1 MNGKT
6 ILVTGGAGYIGSHTA
21 LALIK
26 NGYDVVIFDNLECGH
41 IETVDTLKN
50 LSSYRGR
57 IIDFIKGDLKNPEEV
72 SSVFIRYKIDTVV
85 HFAAYISVEESV
97 KNPQKYYENN
107 IVGSMNLFSEMIK
120 HDVNKIVFSSTAAV
134 YGEPK
139 SSEALQE
146 NHEKYPINPY
156 GWSKFMVEQ
165 ILSDY
170 SKINKIKSA
179 VLRYFNVAGANSE
192 AIIGEWHNPETHL
205 IPNILRATNGKTFQ
219 LFGND
224 FDTKDGTCVR
234 DYVNV
239 EDLADAH
246 LLALDYLESGGIS
259 DCFNIGT
266 NEGNTVKEIFDICER
281 VLEQKINVKIC
292 ERREGDPAFLVA
304 CNNKAQK
311 ILGWTPKRSIE
322 DSILSAYK
330 WQAKLAEKK

>member
-179 VLRYFNVAGANSE
+179 VLRYFNVAGASSE